1 MTGNIRLTRVGGWL
15 AADLACRLAEVTRA
29 AFAVADPVPGLPIA
43 DGARE
48 CAAVIHADL
57 ASGALLWLARDDDG
71 EVRGSVRAV
80 RRPGTDCWEVR
91 RLAVD
96 PRWRGSGLARALM
109 RRLESDAH
117 DAGVPLVRLDAVVE
131 RGNPSYYA
139 ALGYRTV
146 RHFPSPDKQLSEVA
160 MARDPG
166 LAPAPA
172 PYPWPDRA
180 PVAHS
185 VSWFTV
191 AGRTVAVAG
200 RGGSAVGARTRGHA
214 RMIADRFGAV
224 PVLIGTDGWFGGIG
238 EPVPALRVYQAP
250 PAQVPAFTMP
260 RTTDRRLLAL
270 HRLPM
275 RRTG

>member
-1 MTGNIRLTRVGGWL
+1 MTGNVRLIRLSGRVAPEL
-15 AADLACRLAEVTRA
+15 ASRVAEVTRA
-29 AFAVADPVPGLPIA
+29 AFAVADPVPGLPTA

-48 CAAVIHADL
+48 SAAVVHADL
-57 ASGALLWLARDDDG
+57 AAGALLWVARDDVG

-80 RRPGTDCWEVR
+80 RRQGSGCWEVR

-96 PRWRGSGLARALM
+96 PRWRGSGLARVLM

-117 DAGVPLVRLDAVVE
+117 AAGVPLVRLDAVVE

-146 RHFPSPDKQLSEVA
+146 RHFPSPDKDLSEVA
-160 MARDPG
+160 MARDP
-166 LAPAPA
+166 AVPPVPA

-180 PVAHS
+180 PVTHS

-214 RMIADRFGAV
+214 RMVADRFGAE

-238 EPVPALRVYQAP
+238 EPVPPLREYQAP
-250 PAQVPAFTMP
+250 PDQVPAFTMP
-260 RTTDRRLLAL
+260 RTTDHRLLAL
-270 HRLPM
+270 HRLPQH
-275 RRTG
+275 RTG